1 MTMMVVAL
9 VLLCAVWCSAEFAMV
24 AYVPE
29 YRFGIDLNLLASRT
43 SALILF
49 SLEVD
54 GQSRL
59 AGLDRF
65 SGDVLTRA
73 RAARDAH
80 GTKLLVCIGGGGR
93 SNELRSTIGSMVQSK
108 RLAAEI
114 GEFVKRESLDGVDL
128 DVEASGVSGKNYVA
142 FVNELRAV
150 LAPGAIVSVALHVGD
165 ANTAALAA
173 VVDRIGLMAYDSC
186 PELPC
191 RHSTPEFAAHALQQA
206 IDSGAD
212 ASKLMLGIPLYG
224 RVMNN
229 PGEAVPYYDILKAG
243 KVSDMSDV
251 DAKKRVYFNNKG
263 TISRKIAHAASV
275 GGGGVF
281 FWEAGQ
287 DESSAAQS
295 LLSVSWSLVQ
305 SMNSKTKLVD
315 EPAAAAA
322 AAAVEMQNEL

>member
-1 MTMMVVAL
+1 
-9 VLLCAVWCSAEFAMV
+9 MV

-43 SALILF
+43 SALVLF

-54 GQSRL
+54 DQSRL

-73 RAARDAH
+73 REAREAH
-80 GTKLLVCIGGGGR
+80 GTSLLVCIGGGGR
-93 SNELRSTIGSMVQSK
+93 SNALRSTIGSMVQSK

-114 GEFVKRESLDGVDL
+114 GEFVKREALDGVDL

-142 FVNELRAV
+142 FVRELRAV

-165 ANTAALAA
+165 ANMVALAP
-173 VVDRIGLMAYDSC
+173 VVDRIGLMAYDHC

-191 RHSTPEFAAHALQQA
+191 RHSTPEHAAHALQQA
-206 IDSGAD
+206 IDSGVD

-243 KVSDMSDV
+243 KLSDMSDV

-275 GGGGVF
+275 GAGGVF
-281 FWEAGQ
+281 VWEAGQ
-287 DESSAAQS
+287 DESDAAHS
-295 LLSVSWSLVQ
+295 LLSTSWSLVHA
-305 SMNSKTKLVD
+305 MNSKTKVETAQEEPPVAERSQLQD
-315 EPAAAAA
+315 E
-322 AAAVEMQNEL
+322 L

>member
-1 MTMMVVAL
+1 MTLLRCVWLAL
-9 VLLCAVWCSAEFAMV
+9 IARLCSGEFAMM

-29 YRFGIDLNLLASRT
+29 YRFGIDFNLLASRT
-43 SALILF
+43 SALVLF

-54 GQSRL
+54 EQSRL
-59 AGLDRF
+59 VGLDRF
-65 SGDVLTRA
+65 GGDVLTRA

-80 GTKLLVCIGGGGR
+80 GTMLLVCIGGGGR
-93 SNELRSTIGSMVQSK
+93 SNALRSTIGSMLQSK

-142 FVNELRAV
+142 FVRELRAV

-165 ANTAALAA
+165 ANIAALAP

-206 IDSGAD
+206 IDSGVD

-229 PGEAVPYYDILKAG
+229 PAEAVPYYDIVKAG
-243 KVSDMSDV
+243 KVSDSSDL
-251 DAKKRVYFNNKG
+251 DAKKRVYFNNKA
-263 TISRKIAHAASV
+263 TIGRKIAHAASV
-275 GGGGVF
+275 GAGGVF

-287 DESSAAQS
+287 DESSATQS
-295 LLSVSWSLVQ
+295 LLGASWSLIQ
-305 SMNSKTKLVD
+305 SMSSKAKT
-315 EPAAAAA
+315 
-322 AAAVEMQNEL
+322 AVVEEEAPVAQGEL